1 MRAPLLAFSRLLGV
15 FALAVSATAC
25 ASIANGPT
33 QVVPVSSDPE
43 GAAVTV
49 DCGREVDTPQITPMR
64 ARLDRKAEKC
74 ILSLQ
79 LDGYE
84 PERVAFERGFSPWY
98 WGNFI
103 GVALIP
109 IGLSDGGPDLGN
121 GEAVLGLAVTG
132 LAGLLVDHFGGAQYR
147 LDPESVHV
155 VLRRKVP

>member
-1 MRAPLLAFSRLLGV
+1 MGASLLAFSRLFGV
-15 FALAVSATAC
+15 FALVVSATAC
-25 ASIANGPT
+25 ASVVHGPT
-33 QVVPVSSDPE
+33 QVVPVSSDPD

-49 DCGREVDTPQITPMR
+49 DCGRELDTPRVTPMR
-64 ARLDRKAEKC
+64 ARLDRRAEKC

-84 PERVAFERGFSPWY
+84 PERVTLERGFSPWY
-98 WGNFI
+98 WGNFT

-109 IGLSDGGPDLGN
+109 IGLSDGGPGLGN

-132 LAGLLVDHFGGAQYR
+132 LAGLLVDHFRGAQYR
-147 LDPESVHV
+147 LEPASVHV